1 ACHHVHLGAGLP
13 FQHFTHLFGI
23 HALGAPAVHFQDA
36 VTGLDAIGHGRIAFV
51 RFAHHHPLVLL
62 PDHGPDAPV
71 LPGGHDAIVL
81 HIAFGDVLRVGVQ
94 ACEHGVYAGPDE
106 LSGLHIV
113 HIVDVDVLVELVEDL
128 QVLPHLEVVV
138 ARRYG
143 EGASEI

>member
-1 ACHHVHLGAGLP
+1 DL
-13 FQHFTHLFGI
+13 
-23 HALGAPAVHFQDA
+23 
-36 VTGLDAIGHGRIAFV
+36 
-51 RFAHHHPLVLL
+51 
-62 PDHGPDAPV
+62 PDAPV

-138 ARRYG
+138 ARRNG
-143 EGASEI
+143 EGASGGDGHYDGRFLPTIEQVLHVDAGFRVPGRGHGRPKDGKIGSASW